1 MTRKGEVAY
10 VVVGDSKHIWIPALS
25 RGRLGAGR
33 LKGLR
38 CIHTHLNG
46 EPLSRE
52 DVTDLVLIGLDLM
65 VSVQVNEKGIP
76 GPITYANILPK
87 NRDGKGWIVNRVSD
101 IGQLNVDF
109 LEMIQ
114 SLEEELDR
122 ARVRVSVKK
131 KERNDD

>member
-10 VVVGDSKHIWIPALS
+10 VVVGDSKYIWIPALS

-65 VSVQVNEKGIP
+65 VCVQVNEKGIP
-76 GPITYANILPK
+76 VFIEVNIMGQGLHHHQYYNGPLFGDLTDKIMKL
-87 NRDGKGWIVNRVSD
+87 
-101 IGQLNVDF
+101 
-109 LEMIQ
+109 
-114 SLEEELDR
+114 
-122 ARVRVSVKK
+122 
-131 KERNDD
+131 